1 MPHRMGIGLVERHR
15 GGVSR
20 ELPGPAA
27 AAAASGVGG
36 GVIDEG
42 DNYDEGPRPSSFVPT
57 PEPRVPATASTA
69 ASASFLHAGISTSPR
84 STRAERNTL
93 GGSLSISPVM
103 DGASLRRQVRRRSS
117 VAHVR
122 RLDLSTTVMDGVE
135 WSWLCRDVLPTMSSL
150 IYLGLAQMGLTDKRL
165 VELIR
170 ECHLDSVS
178 RSRALP
184 LSSSSSLLSRRSG
197 GRVASK
203 SIIFGDASSSPTSR
217 EFSAGRK
224 KPARALPTATGAR
237 GRRELR
243 GLSVLDLRGNHLT
256 HRSAA
261 PLGKLLLCVADTLD
275 ELHLS
280 GNPLQDYGLQI
291 LGIYLAKLQLTSL
304 RNEQHFFPPSLV
316 QQYAAI
322 LKKKK
327 REAEH
332 EVRLRD
338 GVLQG
343 PTHTTTDEWL
353 RGENGGRNTKEEE
366 DDACGEAQI
375 HLGISFLDLRDCQ
388 GSARGI
394 SEVLAGASRAHRLE
408 TILLAGN
415 GALAAAL
422 IPPKSTCTDGEMSP
436 PATGNRGEGPSE
448 TNPSPTANR
457 FSSFQELQYPCA
469 LSAVNL
475 CRVPLSIMCT
485 PIGCRELFLNI
496 FFCCPKLILL
506 DVSRSLDFSKLPTS
520 LLQQVLMDGREP
532 SSDPR
537 TYWRLQRELEGVAEF
552 TLDAVMIGRQSCVG
566 SILCELVAHAA
577 FNAQRRQTVAPSAFC
592 YLKELYLN
600 GTGVTDVAVRG
611 LAIAVSSSGSTGVL
625 SSLTVLDMADNF
637 LTVNGCLQVM
647 HAFILDWPVTPS
659 VLSTL
664 ALQGNAGIYHDDN
677 DTILLLQQVAEAA
690 VLKRREERQRRDPV
704 DGKGFPSPLSIYLG
718 AVHAATFSIS
728 SGGATASTWVPRT
741 HNTRSSWRPEGENIT
756 AAAAAE
762 EKETVKIARKREQ
775 GEVLAVHESDF
786 DRDFPAFQLREV
798 GPAPSS
804 QKAVRPL
811 MEGPMGAL
819 FISPI
824 GAQMSAP
831 CDVSSIPPGETP
843 RQFLFSIPS
852 TPLMPQ
858 RTADRLLPPDQQ
870 NRTPLRQEIKEGGQ
884 RRRSFPILSPLVV
897 DDSSFI
903 AGGSTT
909 EFIAGETQ
917 RGSDFNIQPP
927 TGVSSPSRG
936 AGLVP
941 RLTLAKGDDR
951 RAKDVATA
959 THGRYCN
966 GGRGIPP
973 PSSTTNDYPVLQ
985 DRQTAVQ
992 RETSFTLV
1000 SSPNSK
1006 AFKFGC
1012 LFASMDVSRGRDSNV
1027 EEGNALTRSRVSGEE
1042 INNYNGSGGGGE
1054 TDAGEKGARV
1064 LPETAKVLTL
1074 HGDKI
1079 LGLKEAEDGES
1090 PVAVS
1095 YGDGAV
1101 GRERQ
1106 TASKVEVTSSAVDGK
1121 WRMNTAARLGR
1132 LQKRFLSEPLDESD
1146 RPVMM
1151 MASTAHLRSDKTN
1164 TDGSTAV
1171 AIASKDATVMKPEP
1185 IQDLLL
1191 WKNGIGEENMRSDPV
1206 IPALDNLNDMGTA
1219 SLRPI
1224 RGRREKSFVM
1234 SYYHPMGHI
1243 LCRGWRLLYRNDS
1256 VGEDARGCV
1265 ERDVW
1270 TLLQPLDTEEG
1281 SAVVSSVSFVVPSAE
1296 DMDNDAE
1303 YGITRLKIVS
1313 NERRSVLAE
1322 RLQHN
1327 ANMENG
1333 IIAFPRLIA
1342 AIRRAEE
1349 DTVDV
1354 VAAMLDA
1361 AHGRLPPEYVGC
1373 TAEELVHGRHG
1384 NEDELMAELGAAIAA
1399 GSSGGSGE
1407 ASQASFNEEEC
1418 AADQLLSF
1426 SSTVDARSLAEEPVE
1441 GIAEDSQLLQSQ
1453 EQTTELREKSEEAE
1467 EEAIMPSAAL
1477 SHESPLF
1484 NVADRPHATSVNA
1497 EEPPADTP
1505 EAASPAGI
1513 TVQLDTGPATSA
1525 NAASATTVGVDE
1537 AMNQPA
1543 RSVVGRMKK
1552 FLFSFPH
1559 REGHCLCRGWRL
1571 LHRPDSVGEEAR
1583 RLLEADVLSF
1593 LRLAT
1598 EKEEKNAD
1606 NDTRK
1611 ISGDVYDDASAM
1623 KAVESVSFTWEG
1635 SSSSTM
1641 QLQVVTSERRAVI
1654 SQRIQQNV
1662 VGDEGMLPRFLELL
1676 RSNANYDTIHA
1687 VETYLQRQASVD
1699 LRERIANRYRSIG
1712 TLVHYYH
1719 GDEAAMLVEIGAAS
1733 MVDVEATVAPAAAD
1747 SAAVTSIPS
1756 REILEGESE
1765 RGAKEVM
1772 ATGDGEEAHRLLECG
1787 DGVQGINESSLHLQ
1801 ETLTGIRSNE
1811 NVVEKEE
1818 HHTAENTPLSRR
1830 SSLSFLTPSTPI
1842 QREGDGR
1849 SVELTPHGGK
1859 SGSSQRIQNS
1869 AANKSEKTVT
1879 KNEDVSSPAAHMQ
1892 EAFAERVR
1900 RLQYL
1905 AYSAM
1910 AKGAILLDKRQRH
1923 KLRICKGKW
1932 GRQPVTIAV
1941 EWDVFL
1947 VVYFLRG
1954 TRFGMKSHKTL
1965 VLVHPVASGVRCCV
1979 DVDNNVGSRVHA
1991 IRIRLERAHSSDELG
2006 VPLQEI
2012 EERLHSVSM
2021 LSSRSRSMASLHA
2034 SLIPMQS
2041 VTNMSIGSKSSSV
2054 DAVDSVLSTP
2064 STERLLQRSVSFQVT
2079 LSDAKKA
2086 REAVAAICGVVQHA
2100 VKMIQQTISEQ
2111 DRHAVSRLI
2120 PATRTN

>member
-69 ASASFLHAGISTSPR
+69 ASASFLHAGISTSPC

-625 SSLTVLDMADNF
+625 SSLTVLDMADNL

-677 DTILLLQQVAEAA
+677 DSILLLQQVAEAA

-728 SGGATASTWVPRT
+728 SGGATASTGVPRT

-819 FISPI
+819 FISPL
-824 GAQMSAP
+824 GAQMAAP

-917 RGSDFNIQPP
+917 RGSVFNIQPP

-966 GGRGIPP
+966 GGRGITP

-1074 HGDKI
+1074 YGDKI

-1191 WKNGIGEENMRSDPV
+1191 WKNGIGEESMRSDPV

-1441 GIAEDSQLLQSQ
+1441 GIVEDSQLLQSQ

-1676 RSNANYDTIHA
+1676 LSNANYDTIHA

-1733 MVDVEATVAPAAAD
+1733 MVDVEATVAPAATD

-1801 ETLTGIRSNE
+1801 ETLTGVRSNE

-2054 DAVDSVLSTP
+2054 DTVDSVLSAP

-2111 DRHAVSRLI
+2111 DRHAVPRLI